1 MSIADALA
9 KSSAKPAGKRPYF
22 FTPEVERVLAITM
35 AVSQELAVT
44 RQRLDTVERLLA
56 AKGVVLKEEID
67 NFVPSKEDHEERGL
81 WNQEYVVRILRI
93 VQQEAEAVE
102 AAKSGELTSEEY
114 HLELETEKA

>member
-1 MSIADALA
+1 MSIADAIA

-35 AVSQELAVT
+35 AISQELAVT

-56 AKGVVLKEEID
+56 AKGIVTKAEID
-67 NFVPSKEDHEERGL
+67 NFVPTTADHEERGL

-102 AAKSGELTSEEY
+102 AATRGELTSEEY